1 MPRRS
6 PRHGYN
12 RTQASSSLRPALQW
26 ERHGKES
33 SDMDTASTIIQ
44 HSAQIGITWPRAA
57 RQVRVVRR
65 KPPAADRSA
74 PRWSKK
80 LQSAY
85 SAGLSQP
92 TRAALDKFDRAG
104 WSGRPRSAGHSPGW
118 VTECAARGRHLGAPP
133 CVKKTPEAGRQA
145 ALWPPSDR
153 ARRVP
158 RLRGPRSV
166 RQSGRYGSGAV
177 GASDW
182 RRRSLAISDSRAP
195 IVSGVV
201 KRPGARSLG

>member
-1 MPRRS
+1 VPRRS

-74 PRWSKK
+74 PRWSKN

-85 SAGLSQP
+85 GAGQSQP

-133 CVKKTPEAGRQA
+133 CVKKTPEAGRQRRPLA
-145 ALWPPSDR
+145 AVRSRETGASVAWSSMSPPIGPLPVRRSKSVGLATSKSGHHAIR
-153 ARRVP
+153 ARPLCRV
-158 RLRGPRSV
+158 
-166 RQSGRYGSGAV
+166 
-177 GASDW
+177 
-182 RRRSLAISDSRAP
+182 
-195 IVSGVV
+195 
-201 KRPGARSLG
+201 